1 LCYVQGNHTFVPDDG
16 VTGADIKELE
26 MFFKRCG
33 KYVKEL
39 REKKKDNNAEK
50 NKITDA

>member
-1 LCYVQGNHTFVPDDG
+1 VPDDG

-26 MFFKRCG
+26 LFFKRCG

-39 REKKKDNNAEK
+39 REKDNNTEK
-50 NKITDA
+50 NKIMDA